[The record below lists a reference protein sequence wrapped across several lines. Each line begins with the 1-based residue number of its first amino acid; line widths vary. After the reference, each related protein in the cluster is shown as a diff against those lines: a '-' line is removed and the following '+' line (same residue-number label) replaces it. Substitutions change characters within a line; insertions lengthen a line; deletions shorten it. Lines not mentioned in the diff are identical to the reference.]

1 MDSYASM
8 SMINEQTE
16 HVEKDEEIMKILAI
30 IGSPKKG
37 NSYRI
42 TQQVEKRL
50 KSFANND
57 KKGKVD
63 LEFDYLFLKD
73 ANLEL
78 CKGCFACIPRGE
90 EKCPLKDSRT
100 DIEKRILASNG
111 VILASPVYSV
121 NVPWLMK
128 NFMDRFAYTLHRPKY
143 INQKI
148 MLLVTAGEVG
158 IKPTL
163 KALSNTMGGGY
174 LVSKL
179 AVKTPPFKYKPQ
191 YEEKITRDIQIA
203 SRKFYKALKSDKPL
217 PPTFW
222 NVLWFQAFKTTSERN
237 KHHFPADYNFYKDK
251 ENFFYETKV
260 NPLKTFVAKRMLS
273 LASRGFDKKFDT
285 K

>member
-1 MDSYASM
+1 MNK
-8 SMINEQTE
+8 INE
-16 HVEKDEEIMKILAI
+16 KGNKIIKVLAI

-37 NSYRI
+37 NSYKI
-42 TQQVEKRL
+42 TQQVENHL

-63 LEFDYLFLKD
+63 LEFNYIFLRD
-73 ANLEL
+73 ANLEM
-78 CKGCFACIPRGE
+78 CRGFFTCIPRGE
-90 EKCPLKDSRT
+90 DKCPLKDSRA
-100 DIEKRILASNG
+100 DIENRILASNG
-111 VILASPVYSV
+111 IILVSPVYSM
-121 NVPWLMK
+121 NVTGLMK

-143 INQKI
+143 VNQKL

-179 AVKTPPFKYKPQ
+179 GVKTPPFKYKPK
-191 YEEKITRDIQIA
+191 YEKKITRNIQKV
-203 SRKFYKALKSDKPL
+203 SLKFYRALKSDKPL
-217 PPTFW
+217 PPAFW

-237 KHHFPADYNFYKDK
+237 KHYFPADYNFYKDK
-251 ENFFYETKV
+251 EFFFYETKV
-260 NPLKTFVAKRMLS
+260 NPVKTFVAKRMLS
-273 LASRGFDKKFDT
+273 LSSKGFDKNFDT